1 MEKAVTERLGYLQ
14 RQKEMMSFQIAR
26 FKHKK
31 QCTHVKHFHSSTST
45 YRFYECN
52 YNINCSLQRQLD
64 ESVPVSD
71 LENSTLKFQEL
82 TEKYRDLLERSNS
95 MVAQAERESGFEVC
109 LRLSVFDWLTIVTS
123 CCV

>member
-1 MEKAVTERLGYLQ
+1 
-14 RQKEMMSFQIAR
+14 MSNIAN
-26 FKHKK
+26 
-31 QCTHVKHFHSSTST
+31 STTSA

-52 YNINCSLQRQLD
+52 DNINCSLQRQLD

-109 LRLSVFDWLTIVTS
+109 VRLSVCDWLTS
-123 CCV
+123 CDVMLCVFRSR